1 MAKGG
6 ETVKEKNAPKFAETA
21 EQQKIGLGRDLS
33 AMGYNPYIGPDIASM
48 SALENASYQGTDML
62 ADAFGMPTTG
72 GASYMPEPTTFA
84 GGVQGYSSA
93 PLFDQAR
100 TNLETYAPG
109 KYNYLESFSVD
120 PITGQLGS
128 RTAPNQQVALEM
140 SKPSS
145 GGKQEIIMAGGA
157 NPQQT
162 VMPGGTNPYQQAAG
176 AQTAAMNRV
185 GQGMYQTAA
194 PGMMNYANPYENQVV
209 QATLR
214 DVGGAASQ
222 GLNQLDYQAGQ
233 AGAFGGSRHGVAQ
246 AQTMQGFNQQAL
258 DQTARLRSQGF
269 NTALGASQND
279 MSNQMNAAGQL
290 AGMGQQS
297 FGYGQAIQNQ
307 QMQQGQQQ
315 RMMMQSLID
324 AAKGQYAGYTGAPAQ
339 GYGVMS
345 DAASGVANTYGTTE
359 TYNPGLFD
367 YLQMGAE
374 VGGAM
379 MGGGGAMGKGG
390 AFASGGRFGK
400 SA

>member
-1 MAKGG
+1 
-6 ETVKEKNAPKFAETA
+6 
-21 EQQKIGLGRDLS
+21 
-33 AMGYNPYIGPDIASM
+33 
-48 SALENASYQGTDML
+48 
-62 ADAFGMPTTG
+62 
-72 GASYMPEPTTFA
+72 
-84 GGVQGYSSA
+84 
-93 PLFDQAR
+93 
-100 TNLETYAPG
+100 
-109 KYNYLESFSVD
+109 
-120 PITGQLGS
+120 
-128 RTAPNQQVALEM
+128 
-140 SKPSS
+140 
-145 GGKQEIIMAGGA
+145 MAGGA

-194 PGMMNYANPYENQVV
+194 DGMMNYANPYENQVV
-209 QATLR
+209 QASLR
-214 DVGGAASQ
+214 DVGNAASQ
-222 GLNQLDYQAGQ
+222 GLNQL
-233 AGAFGGSRHGVAQ
+233 
-246 AQTMQGFNQQAL
+246 AL

-324 AAKGQYAGYTGAPAQ
+324 AAKGQYAAYTGAPAQ
-339 GYGVMS
+339 GYGLMS

-374 VGGAM
+374 NAENIGKGMA
-379 MGGGGAMGKGG
+379 AMGV
-390 AFASGGRFGK
+390 FK
-400 SA
+400 SK

>member
-1 MAKGG
+1 
-6 ETVKEKNAPKFAETA
+6 
-21 EQQKIGLGRDLS
+21 
-33 AMGYNPYIGPDIASM
+33 
-48 SALENASYQGTDML
+48 
-62 ADAFGMPTTG
+62 
-72 GASYMPEPTTFA
+72 
-84 GGVQGYSSA
+84 
-93 PLFDQAR
+93 
-100 TNLETYAPG
+100 
-109 KYNYLESFSVD
+109 
-120 PITGQLGS
+120 
-128 RTAPNQQVALEM
+128 
-140 SKPSS
+140 
-145 GGKQEIIMAGGA
+145 MAGGA